1 MAQWRTIYT
10 NTYACAQ
17 GCRWLGMSSRL
28 ALVYSL
34 IYSLSY
40 RTVKVTEKP
49 CLKTQKQKK
58 TETPNK
64 KTKTNP
70 STNKRK
76 QLTYINNG
84 NKKTLPEILF
94 Y

>member
-49 CLKTQKQKK
+49 CLKTQKQK

-84 NKKTLPEILF
+84 NKKTLPEILI

>member
-1 MAQWRTIYT
+1 MARNEFKASLGLQPNLQLELQDSQGYRETLPQ
-10 NTYACAQ
+10 NT
-17 GCRWLGMSSRL
+17 
-28 ALVYSL
+28 
-34 IYSLSY
+34 
-40 RTVKVTEKP
+40 
-49 CLKTQKQKK
+49 KTKK